1 MTQTPALPAAT
12 DPARDLVRALRKLTP
27 TQRRVLKA
35 LPENGGQFW
44 GTLRKLGHS
53 QHTGHRWMRNEAFVR
68 ARELLEQRAAE
79 EVGISVQRVLREQAA
94 IAFSDPR
101 DLYDAAGELLPVHQW
116 PDAVAQAV
124 SSIEVEEL
132 FEGTGKERRYIGTLR
147 KVKRWDKPKALE
159 QLSRYLGMLK
169 DDDKPPDVG
178 PGLTVIVQQG
188 ANTAAVHAGPGAQ
201 GRVVVDLQGPE

>member
-1 MTQTPALPAAT
+1 MTQTPALPAPS

-35 LPENGGQFW
+35 LPEHGGQFW
-44 GTLRKLGHS
+44 SCLRKLGHG
-53 QHTGHRWMRNEAFVR
+53 QATGHRWMRNPDFVR

-94 IAFSDPR
+94 IAFSDIR
-101 DLYDAAGELLPVHQW
+101 DLYDEHGELKPVHDW
-116 PDAVAQAV
+116 PDDVAQAV

-132 FEGTGKERRYIGTLR
+132 WDGRGEGRRMIGVLR

-159 QLSRYLGMLK
+159 QLSRFLGMLK
-169 DDDKPPDVG
+169 DEEKGDVVG

-188 ANTAAVHAGPGAQ
+188 GNTAAVHAGPGAQ